1 MSKNFEGEYKEY
13 LNAQAP
19 DLWDRI
25 EAGIDAVATAPQENV
40 VPISASESKASKKK
54 RRIRYQN
61 YRMLVSVA
69 ACLFALVLVVPVY
82 FLTRNA
88 GKDAAAEAPMM
99 VADAAIENVEIT
111 NEETAVVT
119 NDEAPAQEMVEDAVE
134 VEIALEETQE
144 DAMELVQATQE
155 PAEESVAEGES
166 PVLDD
171 TQTEETGQIASIE
184 AEETDGILPEA
195 AQEEVPAQEDMQIT
209 IVGEGAAQEGGV
221 MYTAAVVGSE
231 SSSTISVFVPAESA
245 VVLEADKV
253 YNVTAELSEDGTYY
267 VAVAV
272 TAEE

>member
-1 MSKNFEGEYKEY
+1 
-13 LNAQAP
+13 
-19 DLWDRI
+19 
-25 EAGIDAVATAPQENV
+25 
-40 VPISASESKASKKK
+40 
-54 RRIRYQN
+54 
-61 YRMLVSVA
+61 
-69 ACLFALVLVVPVY
+69 
-82 FLTRNA
+82 
-88 GKDAAAEAPMM
+88 
-99 VADAAIENVEIT
+99 
-111 NEETAVVT
+111 
-119 NDEAPAQEMVEDAVE
+119 MVEDAVE

-171 TQTEETGQIASIE
+171 TQTAETGQIASIE

-209 IVGEGAAQEGGV
+209 IVGEGTAQEGGV

-231 SSSTISVFVPAESA
+231 SSSTISVFVPTESA